1 LRFTVTTIRMTLMK
15 TLELTEQNKTYIYKT
30 HEEILAGLKAWEAI
44 DNYLPLATPNELK
57 RAIGLAILG
66 GLNMTKEMVRMADE
80 AVVIGRG

>member
-1 LRFTVTTIRMTLMK
+1 MTLMK
-15 TLELTEQNKTYIYKT
+15 TTTNFTEQNKTYIYKT

>member
-1 LRFTVTTIRMTLMK
+1 MK
-15 TLELTEQNKTYIYKT
+15 TTTNFTEQNKTYIYKT